1 MDFSAAAAPEERHL
15 GDYRLLERLAEGPL
29 ITTWLAEQ
37 VSVGRRVLVDELDP
51 QRASRSAAFLA
62 DIRAK
67 AAVDH
72 PHVGTVYE
80 AVIERD
86 LCFYAHELL
95 PGATFEDRR
104 LANEIFPPAKLAHLL
119 RRIADANLYHES
131 HEFATSQL
139 TPDAVHLDEQD
150 VVRLKNLVIAGPR
163 TPEQS
168 ARDIHRLGETLPAL
182 VATGEPGTTR
192 ILAVLGWMRGEGVV
206 DAIGWEDVRTFCE
219 QIEEQLA
226 GPLPALMP
234 SAAGSSRKRK
244 PIFIIG
250 LLTAA
255 ALAAIGLTA
264 LKVRPPVK
272 SAAPVRVAL
281 PEPVLIPEGSYPTP
295 DGPEETLRAFKISA
309 HEVTIGEY
317 ASFLDVLAILAPT
330 QQEKTYDADG
340 QPAKKTSHE
349 PDDWAALYAAAKT
362 GGLWQNKRAT
372 LDSPVVGVDWWDAMA
387 YAEWKQVRLPTQEEW
402 FAALRK
408 SVEKPATLQ
417 PGNWQPVT
425 DATPDKTP
433 SGLIGMAGSVAEW
446 TRRPAPNPSNPLGE
460 SLRVIIGGSYLKP
473 ANGALSRD
481 WTPDRTLRRPD
492 LGFRVVTDP

>member
-1 MDFSAAAAPEERHL
+1 MDSAPEERRL
-15 GDYRLLERLAEGPL
+15 GDYLLLERLAEGPL

-72 PHVGTVYE
+72 PLVGTVYE

-104 LANEIFPPAKLAHLL
+104 LGNEAFIPAKLAYLL
-119 RRIADANLYHES
+119 RRISEANLYHES
-131 HEFATSQL
+131 KGFATSQL
-139 TPDAVHLDEQD
+139 TLDAIHLDDQN
-150 VVRLKNLVIAGPR
+150 VVRLKNLVVAGPR
-163 TPEQS
+163 TPDQS
-168 ARDIHRLGETLPAL
+168 PRDIKRLGETLTAL
-182 VATGEPGTTR
+182 VAPGEPGTTR
-192 ILAVLGWMRGEGVV
+192 IQSVLGWMRGEGVV
-206 DAIGWEDVRTFCE
+206 DAIGWADVRTFCE

-226 GPLPALMP
+226 GPLSDISP
-234 SAAGSSRKRK
+234 SARQREEVKRK
-244 PIFIIG
+244 PLMLIG
-250 LLTAA
+250 IVTIV
-255 ALAAIGLTA
+255 ALAAIGIAAVKL
-264 LKVRPPVK
+264 RPP
-272 SAAPVRVAL
+272 APKPPARIAL
-281 PEPVLIPEGSYPTP
+281 PAPVLIPEALYPTP
-295 DGPEETLRAFKISA
+295 DGDQETLRAFRISA

-317 ASFLDVLAILAPT
+317 AEFLDTLALLAASGRDRAF
-330 QQEKTYDADG
+330 DADG
-340 QPAKKTSHE
+340 QPKQKADHT
-349 PDDWAALYAAAKT
+349 PDGWAELLAAAKAN
-362 GGLWQNKRAT
+362 GVWQDKPVT

-387 YAEWKQVRLPTQEEW
+387 YAEWKQARLPTQEEW
-402 FAALRK
+402 FAALRA
-408 SVEKPATLQ
+408 SVEKPTTLQ

-425 DATPDKTP
+425 DDTPDKTP

-473 ANGALSRD
+473 ANGALTRE
-481 WTPDRTLRRPD
+481 WLHDRNLRRPD
-492 LGFRVVTDP
+492 LGFRIVMDP